1 MRTVPLA
8 FEHEGQAYSL
18 RASEKIPS
26 GIDAFDFCLVMPKAE
41 GEMTESRVEF
51 KGFPTRHFTN
61 ETDPEGP
68 DRRIVL
74 IRPMELV
81 TFRWGRWT

>member
-1 MRTVPLA
+1 MKSVPMN

-41 GEMTESRVEF
+41 GEMTASRVEF

-74 IRPMELV
+74 IRPMEVV